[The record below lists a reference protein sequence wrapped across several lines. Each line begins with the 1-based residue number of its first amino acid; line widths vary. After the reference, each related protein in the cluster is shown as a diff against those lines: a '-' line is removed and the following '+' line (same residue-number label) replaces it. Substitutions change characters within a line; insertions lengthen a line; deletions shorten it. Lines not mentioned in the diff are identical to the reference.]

1 MNTSPLK
8 MSGEMSPAITISRGD
23 SMGEAGQIAAEAGQV
38 FADVAPIAK
47 KPPVSAMSIIPL

>member
-23 SMGEAGQIAAEAGQV
+23 SMGEAGQIV
-38 FADVAPIAK
+38 ADMVPVARK
-47 KPPVSAMSIIPL
+47 TPVSAMSNIPL

>member
-1 MNTSPLK
+1 